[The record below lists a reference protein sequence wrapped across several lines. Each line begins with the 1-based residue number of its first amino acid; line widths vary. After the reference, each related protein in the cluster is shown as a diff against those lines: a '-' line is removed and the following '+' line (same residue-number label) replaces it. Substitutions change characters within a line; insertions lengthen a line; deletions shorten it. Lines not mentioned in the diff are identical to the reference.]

1 MRRDGVT
8 IDYFMQHIADPNQF
22 YSVGSNSGFFFI
34 GTRSEWNRYIDAL
47 SRKRLKYL
55 KSHRTAAK
63 RKAKRAQERLNWEPV
78 KLIFGK
84 DLEGTIA
91 YLNSVVIKGSRQY
104 AHFNRLIKA
113 FTPFRTR
120 EIKDIYSRAVKADGV
135 NIIVEG
141 LDTRDFFWMR
151 EEFESVLRLE
161 KHEQTEEESATDNTV
176 TRIERRSDGS
186 YIVTVN
192 GKNFECEDAQAML
205 NFLEEVGDGK
215 V

>member
-1 MRRDGVT
+1 MT
-8 IDYFMQHIADPNQF
+8 IDYFMQHIADPNQL

-55 KSHRTAAK
+55 RSHRTAAK
-63 RKAKRAQERLNWEPV
+63 RNAKRAQERLDQKPI
-78 KLIFGK
+78 KLICGK
-84 DLEGTIA
+84 NLEETIA
-91 YLNSVVIKGSRQY
+91 YLNSVVKIGNRRY
-104 AHFNRLIKA
+104 IYFNRLVKA

-120 EIKDIYSRAVKADGV
+120 EIKDIYSRATEIDGT
-135 NIIVEG
+135 NIIVDG
-141 LDTRDFFWMR
+141 LDTRDFWLR
-151 EEFESVLRLE
+151 EEFESALRLE
-161 KHEQTEEESATDNTV
+161 KYEQTEEERATNNIV

-192 GKNFECEDAQAML
+192 GKNFECEDTQAML
-205 NFLEEVGDGK
+205 SFLGEVGEGR

>member
-1 MRRDGVT
+1 MT
-8 IDYFMQHIADPNQF
+8 IDYFMQHIADPNQL

-47 SRKRLKYL
+47 SRKRLKCL
-55 KSHRTAAK
+55 RSRRTTAK
-63 RKAKRAQERLNWEPV
+63 KNAKRAQKRLDQKPI
-78 KLIFGK
+78 KLICGK
-84 DLEGTIA
+84 DLEETIA
-91 YLNSVVIKGSRQY
+91 YLNSVVETGNRQY
-104 AHFNRLIKA
+104 LYFDRLVKA

-120 EIKDIYSRAVKADGV
+120 EIKDIYSRMVKADGT
-135 NIIVEG
+135 NIIVSG
-141 LDTRDFFWMR
+141 LDTGNFWMR
-151 EEFESVLRLE
+151 EEFEGALCLE
-161 KHEQTEEESATDNTV
+161 RYEQTKEENMDNTV

-192 GKNFECEDAQAML
+192 GKNHECKDTQAML

>member
-1 MRRDGVT
+1 MRKDGMT
-8 IDYFMQHIADPNQF
+8 IDYFMQHFADPNTL

-55 KSHRTAAK
+55 RSHRTAAK
-63 RKAKRAQERLNWEPV
+63 KNAKRAQERLDQKPI
-78 KLIFGK
+78 KLICGK
-84 DLEGTIA
+84 NLEETIA
-91 YLNSVVIKGSRQY
+91 YLNSVVEIGNREY
-104 AHFNRLIKA
+104 LYFDRLIKA

-120 EIKDIYSRAVKADGV
+120 EIKDIYSRMVKADGT
-135 NIIVEG
+135 NIIVSG
-141 LDTRDFFWMR
+141 LDTGNFWMR
-151 EEFESVLRLE
+151 EEFEGALCLE
-161 KHEQTEEESATDNTV
+161 RYEQTKEENMDNTV

-192 GKNFECEDAQAML
+192 GKNHECEDTQAML

>member
-1 MRRDGVT
+1 MT
-8 IDYFMQHIADPNQF
+8 IDYFMQHIADPNQL

-55 KSHRTAAK
+55 RSHRTAAK
-63 RKAKRAQERLNWEPV
+63 RNAKRAHERLDQKPI

-84 DLEGTIA
+84 NLEETIA
-91 YLNSVVIKGSRQY
+91 YLNSVVET
-104 AHFNRLIKA
+104 ANREYLYFDRLVKA

-120 EIKDIYSRAVKADGV
+120 EIKDIYSRMVKADGT
-135 NIIVEG
+135 NIIVGG
-141 LDTRDFFWMR
+141 LDTGNFWMR
-151 EEFESVLRLE
+151 EEFESALCLE
-161 KHEQTEEESATDNTV
+161 RYEQTKEENMDNTV
-176 TRIERRSDGS
+176 TRIERRPDGS

-192 GKNFECEDAQAML
+192 GKNHECKDTEAML

>member
-1 MRRDGVT
+1 MT
-8 IDYFMQHIADPNQF
+8 IDYFMQHFADPNQF

-55 KSHRTAAK
+55 RSHRTAAK
-63 RKAKRAQERLNWEPV
+63 RNAKRAHERLDQKPI
-78 KLIFGK
+78 KLICGK
-84 DLEGTIA
+84 NLEETIA
-91 YLNSVVIKGSRQY
+91 YLNSVVET
-104 AHFNRLIKA
+104 ANREYLYFDRLVKA

-120 EIKDIYSRAVKADGV
+120 EIKDIYSRMVKADGT
-135 NIIVEG
+135 NIIVGG
-141 LDTRDFFWMR
+141 LDTGNFWMR
-151 EEFESVLRLE
+151 EEFEDALCLE
-161 KHEQTEEESATDNTV
+161 RYEQTKEENMDNTV

-192 GKNFECEDAQAML
+192 GKNHECKDTEAML

>member
-1 MRRDGVT
+1 MT
-8 IDYFMQHIADPNQF
+8 IDYFMQHLADPNQL
-22 YSVGSNSGFFFI
+22 YNVGSKSGFFFI
-34 GTRSEWNRYIDAL
+34 GTRSEWNKCIDAL
-47 SRKRLKYL
+47 SRKRLKHL
-55 KSHRTAAK
+55 KNRRKAAK
-63 RKAKRAQERLNWEPV
+63 REVERAQGRLDRKPI

-120 EIKDIYSRAVKADGV
+120 EIKDIYSRTVKADGV

-192 GKNFECEDAQAML
+192 GKNFECEDTQAML
-205 NFLEEVGDGK
+205 SFLGEVGEGR

>member
-1 MRRDGVT
+1 MTV
-8 IDYFMQHIADPNQF
+8 DYFMQHLADPNQL
-22 YSVGSNSGFFFI
+22 YSVGSKSGFFFI
-34 GTRSEWNRYIDAL
+34 GTRSEWNKYIDNL
-47 SRKRLKYL
+47 SKQHLKYL

-63 RKAKRAQERLNWEPV
+63 REAKRAQERLNREPI
-78 KLIFGK
+78 KLICGK

-91 YLNSVVIKGSRQY
+91 YLNSVAKIGNRRY
-104 AHFNRLIKA
+104 IYFNELVKA

-120 EIKDIYSRAVKADGV
+120 EIKDIYPRMVKADGV
-135 NIIVEG
+135 NIIVDG
-141 LDTRDFFWMR
+141 LDISDYWMR

-161 KHEQTEEESATDNTV
+161 KHEQTEEEGAMDNTV

-192 GKNFECEDAQAML
+192 GKNFECEDTQAML
-205 NFLEEVGDGK
+205 NFLEEVGEGR

>member
-1 MRRDGVT
+1 MT
-8 IDYFMQHIADPNQF
+8 IDYFMQHLADPNQL
-22 YSVGSNSGFFFI
+22 YNVGSKSGFFFI
-34 GTRSEWNRYIDAL
+34 GTRSEWNKYIDDL
-47 SRKRLKYL
+47 SKKRLKYL

-63 RKAKRAQERLNWEPV
+63 RKAKRAQERLNREPV

-84 DLEGTIA
+84 DLEETIA
-91 YLNSVVIKGSRQY
+91 CLNSVVKKSNRKYIY
-104 AHFNRLIKA
+104 FNRLVKA

-135 NIIVEG
+135 NIIVDG
-141 LDTRDFFWMR
+141 LDTRDFWMR
-151 EEFESVLRLE
+151 EEFESALRLE
-161 KHEQTEEESATDNTV
+161 KHEQTEEGRATNNIV

-192 GKNFECEDAQAML
+192 GKDFECEDTQAML
-205 NFLEEVGDGK
+205 SFLGEVGEGR

>member
-1 MRRDGVT
+1 MTV
-8 IDYFMQHIADPNQF
+8 DYFMQHLADPNQL
-22 YSVGSNSGFFFI
+22 YNVGSKSGFFFI
-34 GTRSEWNRYIDAL
+34 GTRSEWNKYIDDL
-47 SRKRLKYL
+47 SKKRLKYL
-55 KSHRTAAK
+55 KNRRKAAK
-63 RKAKRAQERLNWEPV
+63 REVERVQGRLNRKPI

-104 AHFNRLIKA
+104 VHFNRLVKA

-120 EIKDIYSRAVKADGV
+120 EIKDIYSRMVKADGT
-135 NIIVEG
+135 NIIVGG
-141 LDTRDFFWMR
+141 LDTGNFWMR
-151 EEFESVLRLE
+151 EEFEGALCLE
-161 KHEQTEEESATDNTV
+161 RYEQAKEENMDNTV

-192 GKNFECEDAQAML
+192 GKNFECEDTQAML

>member
-1 MRRDGVT
+1 MTV
-8 IDYFMQHIADPNQF
+8 DYFMQHLADPNQL

-55 KSHRTAAK
+55 RSHRTAA
-63 RKAKRAQERLNWEPV
+63 RRNVKRAQERLDQKPI
-78 KLIFGK
+78 KLICGK
-84 DLEGTIA
+84 NLEETID
-91 YLNSVVIKGSRQY
+91 YLNSVVETGNRQY
-104 AHFNRLIKA
+104 LYFDRLIKA

-120 EIKDIYSRAVKADGV
+120 EIKDIYSRMVKADGT
-135 NIIVEG
+135 NIIVDG
-141 LDTRDFFWMR
+141 LDTGNFWIR
-151 EEFESVLRLE
+151 EEFEGALCLE
-161 KHEQTEEESATDNTV
+161 RYKQTKEENMDNTV

-192 GKNFECEDAQAML
+192 GKNFECADTQAML
-205 NFLEEVGDGK
+205 NFLEEVGEGR

>member
-1 MRRDGVT
+1 MT
-8 IDYFMQHIADPNQF
+8 IDYFMQHLADPNQL
-22 YSVGSNSGFFFI
+22 YNVGSKSGFFFI
-34 GTRSEWNRYIDAL
+34 GTRSEWNKCIDAL
-47 SRKRLKYL
+47 SRKRLKHL
-55 KSHRTAAK
+55 KNRRKAAK
-63 RKAKRAQERLNWEPV
+63 REVERAQGRLDRKPI

-135 NIIVEG
+135 NIIVGG
-141 LDTRDFFWMR
+141 LDTGNFWMR

-192 GKNFECEDAQAML
+192 GKNFECEDTQAML
-205 NFLEEVGDGK
+205 SFLGEVGEGR

>member
-8 IDYFMQHIADPNQF
+8 IDYFMQHIADPNQL

-55 KSHRTAAK
+55 RSHRTAAK
-63 RKAKRAQERLNWEPV
+63 RNAKRAQERLDQKPI
-78 KLIFGK
+78 KLICGK
-84 DLEGTIA
+84 NLEETIA
-91 YLNSVVIKGSRQY
+91 YLNSVVKIGNREY
-104 AHFNRLIKA
+104 LYFDRLIKA

-120 EIKDIYSRAVKADGV
+120 EIKDIYSRMVKADGT
-135 NIIVEG
+135 NIIVGG
-141 LDTRDFFWMR
+141 LDTGNFWMR
-151 EEFESVLRLE
+151 EEFEGALCLE
-161 KHEQTEEESATDNTV
+161 RYEQTKEENMDNTV

-192 GKNFECEDAQAML
+192 GKNFECEDTQAML

>member
-1 MRRDGVT
+1 MT
-8 IDYFMQHIADPNQF
+8 IDYFMQHIADPNQL

-55 KSHRTAAK
+55 RSHRTAAK
-63 RKAKRAQERLNWEPV
+63 RNAKRAQERLDQKPI
-78 KLIFGK
+78 KLICGK
-84 DLEGTIA
+84 NLEETIA
-91 YLNSVVIKGSRQY
+91 YLNSVVETANREY
-104 AHFNRLIKA
+104 LYFDRLIKA

-120 EIKDIYSRAVKADGV
+120 EIKDIYSRMVKADGT
-135 NIIVEG
+135 NIIVGG
-141 LDTRDFFWMR
+141 LDTGNFWMR
-151 EEFESVLRLE
+151 EEFESALCLKRY
-161 KHEQTEEESATDNTV
+161 EQTKEENMDNTV

-192 GKNFECEDAQAML
+192 GKNFECENTQAML

>member
-1 MRRDGVT
+1 MTV
-8 IDYFMQHIADPNQF
+8 DYFMQHLADPNQL
-22 YSVGSNSGFFFI
+22 YNVGSKSGFFFI
-34 GTRSEWNRYIDAL
+34 GTRLEWNKCIDAL
-47 SRKRLKYL
+47 SRKRLKHL
-55 KSHRTAAK
+55 KNRRKAAK
-63 RKAKRAQERLNWEPV
+63 REVERAQGRLNRKPV

-141 LDTRDFFWMR
+141 LDTRDFWLR
-151 EEFESVLRLE
+151 EEFESALRLE
-161 KHEQTEEESATDNTV
+161 RYEQTKEENMGNTV

-192 GKNFECEDAQAML
+192 GKDFECEDTQAML
-205 NFLEEVGDGK
+205 SFLEEVGEGK